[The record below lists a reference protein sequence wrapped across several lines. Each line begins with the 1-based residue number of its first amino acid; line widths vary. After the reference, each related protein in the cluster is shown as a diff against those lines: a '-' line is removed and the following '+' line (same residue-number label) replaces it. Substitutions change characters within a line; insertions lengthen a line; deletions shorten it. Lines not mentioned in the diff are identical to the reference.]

1 MEFSLT
7 MQYERLDKSLEQG
20 NIAGGILKEAL
31 WTPESGEPPG
41 YSFLYQGVGE
51 GTPLIESLEQ
61 GNMIGGI
68 LKREE
73 PIKLRRRGI
82 MKI

>member
-1 MEFSLT
+1 

-61 GNMIGGI
+61 GNMIGRI

-73 PIKLRRRGI
+73 STKLRRRGI